1 VQRHSGRIRAIYIR
15 SVDQRPERLAAID
28 ALAAALAKTHT
39 QFVLAPDSVSA
50 AVHAA
55 AEGYIDASALPV
67 IRAEAV

>member
-1 VQRHSGRIRAIYIR
+1 MART
-15 SVDQRPERLAAID
+15 D
-28 ALAAALAKTHT
+28 T